1 MNIQIQQKTKYKN
14 SPIGLTLF
22 FFAGFFARM
31 ATFNTLQRTNCF
43 VRLLL
48 QLLCNRF
55 ASTFAN
61 KKKLLIKALHSFCLQ
76 VCLQKCKLLSMI
88 TKLRIDLFAGSGGF
102 QLTFHIK

>member
-1 MNIQIQQKTKYKN
+1 MNIQIQHKTKYKN
-14 SPIGLTLF
+14 SPISLTLF

-43 VRLLL
+43 VPLLL

-55 ASTFAN
+55 VSTFAN
-61 KKKLLIKALHSFCLQ
+61 KKILLIKALHSFCLQ
-76 VCLQKCKLLSMI
+76 VCLQKCILSKLF
-88 TKLRIDLFAGSGGF
+88 KDLFAGSGGF